1 MIFTKSFAVRSLYLP
16 LLVLMAAFIVGNALA
31 VRSQQTLSSS
41 DRDRGRQML
50 RAVKDDIKKNYYDP
64 AFHGVDL
71 DTHFAT
77 ADEKL
82 KQATSLGQ
90 MFGII
95 AQALIDFDDSHL
107 YFVPPGRANRY
118 DYGWRMAMIGDKCF
132 VTSVKPGSDAA
143 TKGLQAGDEIRS
155 IDGYQPTRDN
165 HWKMLYSYY
174 VLRPKPGVRLV
185 VIKPDGSEQQLDVM
199 THVTQRKREIDLT
212 GLTGTSSSDI
222 NELWREDEDA
232 DRQRRRDSRQVNLSD
247 DVLVWKLPAFAYTDN
262 EVDNAMQN
270 VRKYKALIL
279 DLRGNGG
286 GAETT
291 LLRIVGNLFD
301 RDVKLGDIHQRK
313 ETKPLVA
320 KTRGGDN
327 VFKGSLVVLIDSQS
341 ASAAELL
348 ARIVQL
354 EQRGIVIGDRS
365 AGAVMRSKV
374 YSHQSGLDTVV
385 FYGTS
390 VTDAD
395 VVMTDGKS
403 LEHTGVVPDRL
414 KLPADADLAKGRD
427 PVLAFAASLAGVT
440 LDPEK
445 AGALLPPRWEP

>member
-1 MIFTKSFAVRSLYLP
+1 MIFTQSFAVRSVYLP
-16 LLVLMAAFIVGNALA
+16 LLLLMAFIAGNAVA

-50 RAVKDDIKKNYYDP
+50 KAVKDDIKKNYYDP

-77 ADEKL
+77 ADEKV

-107 YFVPPGRANRY
+107 YFLPPGRASRY

-143 TKGLQAGDEIRS
+143 AKGLHAGDEIRS

-199 THVTQRKREIDLT
+199 TRVTPRKREIDLT
-212 GLTGTSSSDI
+212 GFSATSSRDI
-222 NELWREDEDA
+222 NDAWRDDEDA
-232 DRQRRRDSRQVNLSD
+232 DRQRRQDSRQVNLND

-270 VRKYKALIL
+270 VRKHKALIL

-291 LLRIVGNLFD
+291 LLRMVGHLFD

-341 ASAAELL
+341 GSAAELL

-354 EQRGIVIGDRS
+354 EQRGIVVGDRS
-365 AGAVMRSKV
+365 AGAVMRSKF
-374 YSHQSGLDTVV
+374 YSHQLGLDIVV

-414 KLPADADLAKGRD
+414 KLPANADLAKGRD
-427 PVLAFAASLAGVT
+427 PVLAFAASLVGVT
-440 LDPEK
+440 LDSEK
-445 AGALLPPRWEP
+445 AGALFPPRWEP